1 VQEADDVIDV
11 VAIEQ
16 DLGVGAVG
24 QLAQYDLPVVIDVD
38 GGDLAAR
45 DHDVLHRH
53 LVEIQDAYQHLL
65 VVLGNE
71 IARLV
76 DDGAQ
81 LFGIEGVILVVLET
95 QEFQQQVRDA
105 VDEPDKGANGTISPL
120 RIQEAG

>member
-1 VQEADDVIDV
+1 MQEADDVIDV

-81 LFGIEGVILVVLET
+81 LFGIEGIILVVLET

-105 VDEPDKGANGTISPL
+105 VDEPDKGRTAPSAP
-120 RIQEAG
+120 